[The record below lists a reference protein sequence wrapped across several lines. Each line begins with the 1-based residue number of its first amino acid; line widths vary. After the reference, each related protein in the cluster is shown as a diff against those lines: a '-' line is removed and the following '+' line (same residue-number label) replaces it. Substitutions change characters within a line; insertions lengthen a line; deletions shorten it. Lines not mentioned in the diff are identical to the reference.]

1 MEELNEIK
9 YRFVIDLTKF
19 FVGKYN
25 NGEIKE
31 LELIVRNVKAL
42 SNFVKDMSFVYDE
55 TIWFPNKPE
64 THKNLIEFKVQ
75 LMNNLSYLP
84 FRFFINKGTN
94 QEPIMINGSMMW
106 EGQFNFIVYN
116 DGGK

>member
-1 MEELNEIK
+1 MELNEIK

-25 NGEIKE
+25 DGEIKD
-31 LELIVRNVKAL
+31 LNLIVGNVKSL
-42 SNFVKDMSFVYDE
+42 SNFVKEMSFVYDE
-55 TIWFPNKPE
+55 SIWFPDKPE

-75 LMNNLSYLP
+75 LYNDLSYLP

-94 QEPIMINGSMMW
+94 QEPILLNGSMRW
-106 EGQFNFIVYN
+106 GW
-116 DGGK
+116 